1 MRNPMRPS
9 KSLFA
14 VALFVAGVHC
24 AAAQIT
30 FQTRDLIRLT
40 VSARPGR
47 DGDSTFLFS
56 YRLSNSDQAQQSVWK
71 FLIAPSRSLRI
82 ENVKGPPNWNTSL
95 FQDDTTII
103 KWFAEAEDDVDEFR
117 DEVKPG
123 DSRSG
128 FSYETASLPG
138 IVTYYS
144 EGWADPPQFEEGM
157 ATDSIPGYSDL
168 TPYGPGIVGK
178 TVGPMVPPEPFDALA
193 FLDTLLSYTTQSK
206 TLGWI
211 RDQTTA
217 DKYLGYF
224 SAVKLGLSDSNFT
237 SARNT
242 LKQVLHDVDVAST
255 SALTSEAYALLRFNT
270 EYLVGQ
276 LTLTLPPSKR

>member
-1 MRNPMRPS
+1 MHSPANWDQVLLTDAHVVVRWLARALEDVEGYVDAVKPRSSRNG
-9 KSLFA
+9 F
-14 VALFVAGVHC
+14 
-24 AAAQIT
+24 
-30 FQTRDLIRLT
+30 
-40 VSARPGR
+40 
-47 DGDSTFLFS
+47 
-56 YRLSNSDQAQQSVWK
+56 
-71 FLIAPSRSLRI
+71 
-82 ENVKGPPNWNTSL
+82 
-95 FQDDTTII
+95 
-103 KWFAEAEDDVDEFR
+103 EFR
-117 DEVKPG
+117 
-123 DSRSG
+123 
-128 FSYETASLPG
+128 AQSLPS
-138 IVTYYS
+138 IVTYYA
-144 EGWADPPQFEEGM
+144 EGEHPIPEFEEGM
-157 ATDSIPGYSDL
+157 APDSIPGYDL